1 MQAKKRYI
9 LVFVSC
15 AFLAYCYFGGYRL
28 KTATHRRRNSGLP
41 SSSSSIADSDSE
53 TLDQLPSF
61 VTSDVGRDY
70 LHSIKADVAELVH
83 KSRNSGLSA
92 SKPAAPAAAIDQQ
105 LVNSNSQGSSATS
118 STTMRTCR
126 METCFDFSKCY
137 NEFLI
142 YVYPPEPLNSLG
154 AAPPISPNY
163 QKIITAIQESR
174 YYTPDPQKACLFVL
188 GIDTLDRDSLSEDYV
203 RNVPS
208 RLARLP
214 HWNNGRNHVIFNLY
228 SGTWPD
234 YVEHSLGFDTGEA
247 ILAKASMSI
256 QHVRHGFDIS
266 IPLFHKQF
274 PLRAGSTGLAPS
286 MHFPSNKKYLLAFKG
301 KRYVHGIGSE
311 TRNSLFHLHN
321 GRDIILVT
329 TCRHG
334 KSWRELQDARCDEDN
349 REYDRYDYETLLLNS
364 TFCLV
369 PRGRRLG
376 SFRFLEA
383 IQAGCI
389 PVLLSNDWV
398 LPFESKIDWKQAAVW
413 ADERL
418 LLQVP
423 EVVRSISDERI
434 FALRQQTQVLWERYF
449 GSIEKIVFTTFEII
463 RERLPHYPERNSIVW
478 NTAPGAL
485 LTLPTFADSSRFMPF
500 LLDDINLRTRD
511 NYTAVIYVQI
521 GAPLGPNNALY
532 KLVKTITK
540 SQFVDR
546 IIVLWAA
553 DRPIPAKKRWP
564 PTYHIPF
571 HVISLG
577 SSYQTKSA
585 AAAAA
590 ASAAVLKGGGGDVGG
605 AGADNARNVENDGA
619 LNGRSASQHK
629 NHNYNDNKNRNNAHS
644 PDGDTPTDND
654 ADATDERPSISQRFY
669 PYDEI
674 QTDAVLSLD
683 EDAILNT
690 DELDFAYTVWRD
702 FPDRIVGYPARA
714 HFWDDSKNAWGY
726 TSKWTNYYSIV
737 LTGAAFYHRYYN
749 YLYTNWL
756 SLLLLKTVQQ
766 SSNCEDILMNFLV
779 SHVTRK
785 APIKVTQRKGY
796 KDRETGRS
804 PWNDPDHFIQRQS
817 CLNTFAA
824 VFGYMPL
831 VRSNMRLDPILYR
844 DPVSN
849 LRKKYRQIE
858 LVGS

>member
-28 KTATHRRRNSGLP
+28 KKSAKVIRSP
-41 SSSSSIADSDSE
+41 SD
-53 TLDQLPSF
+53 LPSF
-61 VTSDVGRDY
+61 TDAIHDKVTGASDSDDDAISSKNVP
-70 LHSIKADVAELVH
+70 LLN
-83 KSRNSGLSA
+83 RN
-92 SKPAAPAAAIDQQ
+92 KKQP
-105 LVNSNSQGSSATS
+105 
-118 STTMRTCR
+118 CR
-126 METCFDFSKCY
+126 METCFDFTKCY
-137 NEFLI
+137 EDFLV

-154 AAPPISPNY
+154 AAPPHSLNY
-163 QKIITAIQESR
+163 QKILSAITESR
-174 YYTPDPQKACLFVL
+174 YYTNDPTKACLFVL
-188 GIDTLDRDSLSEDYV
+188 GLDTLDRDSLSEDYV
-203 RNVPS
+203 RNVPQ
-208 RLARLP
+208 RLQRLP
-214 HWNNGRNHVIFNLY
+214 YWNNGRNHVIFNLY

-234 YVEHSLGFDTGEA
+234 YAENSLGFDTGEA
-247 ILAKASMSI
+247 ILAKASMSVQQI
-256 QHVRHGFDIS
+256 RPTFDIS
-266 IPLFHKQF
+266 IPLFHKQH
-274 PLRAGSTGLAPS
+274 PLRAGNTGFVTS
-286 MHFPSNKKYLLAFKG
+286 NNFPADKKYLLAFKG

-321 GRDIILVT
+321 TRDLVLVT

-349 REYDRYDYETLLLNS
+349 REYDRYDYETLLQNS

-383 IQAGCI
+383 LQAGCI
-389 PVLLSNDWV
+389 PVLLSNSWV
-398 LPFESKIDWKQAAVW
+398 LPFQSKIDWKQAAIW

-423 EVVRSISDERI
+423 EIVRSVPATRI
-434 FALRQQTQVLWERYF
+434 LALRQQTQVLWERYF

-463 RERLPHYPERNSIVW
+463 RERLPDYPQRNGLIW
-478 NTAPGAL
+478 NTSPGAL
-485 LTLPTFADSSRFMPF
+485 LTLPTYTDSCRNMPY
-500 LLDDINLRTRD
+500 LLDILGHEPGHNF
-511 NYTAVIYVQI
+511 TAVIFVQI
-521 GAPLGPNNALY
+521 GVQLTPSSALY
-532 KLVKTITK
+532 RLVKSITK

-546 IIVLWAA
+546 LIIIWAS
-553 DRPIPAKKRWP
+553 DRPIPSKKKWP
-564 PTYHIPF
+564 NTGSIPLHI
-571 HVISLG
+571 V
-577 SSYQTKSA
+577 SSI
-585 AAAAA
+585 
-590 ASAAVLKGGGGDVGG
+590 V
-605 AGADNARNVENDGA
+605 N
-619 LNGRSASQHK
+619 
-629 NHNYNDNKNRNNAHS
+629 
-644 PDGDTPTDND
+644 
-654 ADATDERPSISQRFY
+654 DERPTISQRFY
-669 PYDEI
+669 PHPLI

-690 DELDFAYTVWRD
+690 DELDFAYRVWRD

-714 HFWDDSKNAWGY
+714 HFWDDTKNAWGY

-749 YLYTNWL
+749 YVYTNWL

-766 SSNCEDILMNFLV
+766 SSNCEDILMNLLV

-785 APIKVTQRKGY
+785 PPIKVTQRKGY
-796 KDRETGRS
+796 KDRESGRS

-831 VRSNMRLDPILYR
+831 LRSNLRLDPVLYR
-844 DPVSN
+844 DSVSN

-858 LVGS
+858 LVLS

>member
-1 MQAKKRYI
+1 
-9 LVFVSC
+9 
-15 AFLAYCYFGGYRL
+15 
-28 KTATHRRRNSGLP
+28 
-41 SSSSSIADSDSE
+41 
-53 TLDQLPSF
+53 
-61 VTSDVGRDY
+61 
-70 LHSIKADVAELVH
+70 
-83 KSRNSGLSA
+83 
-92 SKPAAPAAAIDQQ
+92 
-105 LVNSNSQGSSATS
+105 
-118 STTMRTCR
+118 
-126 METCFDFSKCY
+126 
-137 NEFLI
+137 
-142 YVYPPEPLNSLG
+142 
-154 AAPPISPNY
+154 
-163 QKIITAIQESR
+163 
-174 YYTPDPQKACLFVL
+174 
-188 GIDTLDRDSLSEDYV
+188 
-203 RNVPS
+203 
-208 RLARLP
+208 
-214 HWNNGRNHVIFNLY
+214 
-228 SGTWPD
+228 
-234 YVEHSLGFDTGEA
+234 
-247 ILAKASMSI
+247 
-256 QHVRHGFDIS
+256 
-266 IPLFHKQF
+266 
-274 PLRAGSTGLAPS
+274 
-286 MHFPSNKKYLLAFKG
+286 
-301 KRYVHGIGSE
+301 
-311 TRNSLFHLHN
+311 
-321 GRDIILVT
+321 
-329 TCRHG
+329 
-334 KSWRELQDARCDEDN
+334 
-349 REYDRYDYETLLLNS
+349 
-364 TFCLV
+364 
-369 PRGRRLG
+369 
-376 SFRFLEA
+376 
-383 IQAGCI
+383 
-389 PVLLSNDWV
+389 
-398 LPFESKIDWKQAAVW
+398 
-413 ADERL
+413 
-418 LLQVP
+418 
-423 EVVRSISDERI
+423 
-434 FALRQQTQVLWERYF
+434 
-449 GSIEKIVFTTFEII
+449 
-463 RERLPHYPERNSIVW
+463 
-478 NTAPGAL
+478 
-485 LTLPTFADSSRFMPF
+485 MPF
-500 LLDDINLRTRD
+500 LLDDMNLRTRD

-553 DRPIPAKKRWP
+553 DRPIPSKKRWP

-577 SSYQTKSA
+577 SSYQTKSVVA
-585 AAAAA
+585 AAAV
-590 ASAAVLKGGGGDVGG
+590 SAARGDAVKVG
-605 AGADNARNVENDGA
+605 DDGA
-619 LNGRSASQHK
+619 LNGRSASQHNNNNNIK
-629 NHNYNDNKNRNNAHS
+629 NNNNNNNVNNNNNAHNS
-644 PDGDTPTDND
+644 PDGDTPNDND
-654 ADATDERPSISQRFY
+654 AETANERPSISQRFY